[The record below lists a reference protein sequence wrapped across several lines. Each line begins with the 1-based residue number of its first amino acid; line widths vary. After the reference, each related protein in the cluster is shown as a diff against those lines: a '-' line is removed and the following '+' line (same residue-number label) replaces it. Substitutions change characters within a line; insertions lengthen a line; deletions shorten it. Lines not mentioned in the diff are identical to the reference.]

1 MTTIISIILCII
13 SLVFLPQLLNIFGC
27 TDVLKDYALEYGY
40 VIAIGFPL
48 VMIATALSSIIRADG
63 NPRYSMISMVTG
75 AVLNIILD
83 PIFIFAFKM
92 GMSGAA
98 WATVISQLATFIL
111 NIAYMKR
118 FKTIK
123 LTKEDFKLKISI
135 IRRITMLGISS
146 LISLASAVV
155 VMSIQNNLLAKYGEN
170 SRFGAEIPITVL
182 GIVMK
187 ITQILNSIIL
197 GVATGAQPIM
207 GYNYGAEKYDRVK
220 STLKLVLKVN
230 FVIAT
235 IAFILF
241 QTIPEKLISI
251 FGKGDEL
258 YTEFACIAFRIY
270 LLLYILSTVQLA
282 AGIFFQSIGKSIKSA
297 WISLSRQII
306 ILIPA
311 MFILGKFFGVEGIL
325 YSGPV
330 GDGIAFLLSAILIV
344 IDLKKLGKEKYQ
356 SSSLIDDTSTDNKLT
371 KHLVITIAREYGSGG
386 RYIGKLIADKL
397 GIKFY
402 DKDFIK
408 KIAEKTGL
416 TEEYVEKNEQS
427 KNTLSALNSTG
438 LTNQDEIFINESR
451 EIEELANKE
460 SCVIIGR
467 CADFVLKDRNDV
479 IKIFVYSN
487 IKDKINRAT
496 KFYGIDKEKAE
507 KEIKNVDKSRAKHY
521 KYYTEREWKDY
532 SNYDICINSD
542 LLGVEKVA
550 DLICEMIKQKE
561 AILKT

>member
-1 MTTIISIILCII
+1 MTTIISIILCVT

-40 VIAIGFPL
+40 VIAIGFPF

-83 PIFIFAFKM
+83 PIFIFVFKM
-92 GMSGAA
+92 GISGAA

-123 LTKEDFKLKISI
+123 LTKEDFKLKFSI

-241 QTIPEKLISI
+241 QTIPEQLISI

-330 GDGIAFLLSAILIV
+330 GDGVAFLLSAILIV

-356 SSSLIDDTSTDNKLT
+356 SSSLIDDTSTNNKLS

-386 RYIGKLIADKL
+386 RYIGRLIADKL

-438 LTNQDEIFINESR
+438 LTNQDELFINESR

>member
-386 RYIGKLIADKL
+386 RYIGKLITDKL

>member
-1 MTTIISIILCII
+1 MTTIISIILCVI

-40 VIAIGFPL
+40 VIAIGFPF

-83 PIFIFAFKM
+83 PIFIFVFKM

-241 QTIPEKLISI
+241 QTIPEQLISI